1 MHLIASI
8 QRRVFIGNVTSLAIV
23 GQLGETVVS
32 CLHGITFECYNVVN
46 VGIHFI
52 EFDSCAIESRSIF
65 SIPLYPRVN
74 PMSLTLLFIQAKD
87 VLIRGVVVKYGGIIV
102 MESLNGSTFIMRDSE
117 IISDE
122 KGFYYSSFLHLQCT
136 DGIPLETVH
145 IIDSRTTINV
155 ITSPCTRVNLR
166 RVLISGFVHYDFALS
181 VYSTLWVVLT
191 DITFQNNSSPLVNI
205 DEIAV
210 DFTGNFIVSSN
221 NNDGVSVSNGQVI
234 IHPGSYINISGNRF
248 GKIGLTLKL

>member
-1 MHLIASI
+1 
-8 QRRVFIGNVTSLAIV
+8 
-23 GQLGETVVS
+23 
-32 CLHGITFECYNVVN
+32 
-46 VGIHFI
+46 
-52 EFDSCAIESRSIF
+52 
-65 SIPLYPRVN
+65 
-74 PMSLTLLFIQAKD
+74 MSLTLLFIQAKN
-87 VLIRGVVVKYGGIIV
+87 VLIRGVVVKYGGIII

-155 ITSPCTRVNLR
+155 ITSPCTRINLR
-166 RVLISGFVHYDFALS
+166 RVLISGFVDYNFALS
-181 VYSTLWVVLT
+181 VYSCATLWVVLT

-205 DEIAV
+205 NAIAV
-210 DFTGNFIVSSN
+210 DFTGNFTVSSN

-234 IHPGSYINISGNRF
+234 IHYGSYINIA
-248 GKIGLTLKL
+248 KW